1 MLNTKGVEL
10 MINFEDYFVM
20 WLSDIKDGDRVTIH
34 DYYNNK
40 LELVKSP
47 SNYRK
52 SKQRANIKKRS
63 NNKYVDL
70 RTGEIKQFKHHDHRS
85 IASFNHSFT
94 ILKDKLY
101 CNFNGEPNELFAT
114 LTFDN
119 KKAPIDLAF
128 NHNESHNHQIA
139 KYCKQELKKLIR
151 KIKQQLNKDD
161 AQLIYIT
168 IMEPQKSGVPHFHLL
183 LKLLNSESINLSE
196 AMLNNLWSHGFVNI
210 KKLYDT
216 TNLAAYFHAHL
227 TDLPA
232 DEATSNDLKHP
243 HIINRQQKKYIKG
256 ARLKYFPNDINY
268 FSCSRNLKT
277 STKIETN
284 AEQARQFAKQ
294 KGYEFDGAHSY
305 TIHLPNDQ
313 VAKVSRELWI
323 PAPT

>member
-1 MLNTKGVEL
+1 MTTL
-10 MINFEDYFVM
+10 EDYFVM
-20 WLSDIKDGDRVTIH
+20 ESSNIKGDDRVTVY
-34 DYYNNK
+34 DYYSNK

-52 SKQRANIKKRS
+52 SKQKASIKKLS
-63 NNKYVDL
+63 NNEYIDL
-70 RTGEIKQFKHHDHRS
+70 QTGEIKQFKHHNHRTKT
-85 IASFNHSFT
+85 SFNHSFKV
-94 ILKDKLY
+94 LKDKLY
-101 CNFNGEPNELFAT
+101 CNFNGNPNELFAT

-119 KKAPIDLAF
+119 KKAPINLAF
-128 NHNESHNHQIA
+128 NQSESNNHQIA

-151 KIKQQLNKDD
+151 KIKQQLNKDS

-196 AMLNNLWSHGFVNI
+196 SVLSSLWSHGFVNI
-210 KKLYDT
+210 KDLYDV

-232 DEATSNDLKHP
+232 NEATHDDLKHS
-243 HIINRQQKKYIKG
+243 HIIKRQQKKYIKG

-277 STKIETN
+277 STKTETN
-284 AEQARQFAKQ
+284 AEQARQFAK
-294 KGYEFDGAHSY
+294 KRGYKFDNASSY
-305 TIHLPNDQ
+305 TVRLPDDHLEQ
-313 VAKVSRELWI
+313 VSRELWV

>member
-1 MLNTKGVEL
+1 ME
-10 MINFEDYFVM
+10 
-20 WLSDIKDGDRVTIH
+20 LSDIKGDDRVTIH
-34 DYYNNK
+34 DYYNK
-40 LELVKSP
+40 LELVNSP
-47 SNYRK
+47 SNYRRSTQK
-52 SKQRANIKKRS
+52 ASIKKRS
-63 NNKYVDL
+63 NNEYINL
-70 RTGEIKQFKHHDHRS
+70 QTGEIKQFKHHNHRS
-85 IASFNHSFT
+85 KASFNHSFT

-101 CNFNGEPNELFAT
+101 CNFKGEPNELFAT

-128 NHNESHNHQIA
+128 NHNENHNHQIA

-168 IMEPQKSGVPHFHLL
+168 IMEPQKNGVPHFHLL

-196 AMLNNLWSHGFVNI
+196 TVLNNLWSHGIVDI
-210 KKLYDT
+210 KNLYDT

-227 TDLPA
+227 TDLPVN
-232 DEATSNDLKHP
+232 EATSNDLRHP
-243 HIINRQQKKYIKG
+243 HIISRQQKKYIKG

-277 STKIETN
+277 STKTETN
-284 AEQARQFAKQ
+284 ADQARQFAK
-294 KGYEFDGAHSY
+294 KRGYKFDNASSY
-305 TIHLPNDQ
+305 TIQLPNDQ
-313 VAKVSRELWI
+313 LERVNRELWV